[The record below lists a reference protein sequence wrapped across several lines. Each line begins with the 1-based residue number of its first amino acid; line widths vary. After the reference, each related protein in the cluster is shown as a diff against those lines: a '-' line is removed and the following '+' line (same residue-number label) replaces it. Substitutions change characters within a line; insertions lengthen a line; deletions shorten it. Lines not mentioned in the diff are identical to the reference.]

1 MKPNVLF
8 LCTHNSCRSQIAEA
22 IGKEMAKDVF
32 NSYSAGTAL
41 KKQINQDAQRIMK
54 DKYNIDMESN
64 GQHNKL
70 IDAVPQCQIVITMG
84 CGVECPLYLCDFKQ
98 DWGLD
103 DPTGKDE
110 KVFNDTALMID
121 HKANNLKQRI
131 IKKKMIL

>member
-22 IGKEMAKDVF
+22 YGKVMASDLF

-54 DKYNIDMESN
+54 NNYGIDMEGN
-64 GQHNKL
+64 GQYNKL
-70 IDAVPQCQIVITMG
+70 IDSVPQCQIVITMG
-84 CGVECPLYLCDFKQ
+84 CGVECPLYNCDFKE

-103 DPTGKDE
+103 DPTGKPDSE
-110 KVFNDTALMID
+110 FIYTIETIKTNMENLMEYV
-121 HKANNLKQRI
+121 KNNYQ
-131 IKKKMIL
+131 

>member
-103 DPTGKDE
+103 DPTGKVDSE
-110 KVFNDTALMID
+110 FIYTIETIK
-121 HKANNLKQRI
+121 NNMQSLLKYV
-131 IKKKMIL
+131 KSNY

>member
-22 IGKEMAKDVF
+22 YGKKMANDVF

-41 KKQINQDAQRIMK
+41 KKEINQDAQRIMK
-54 DKYNIDMESN
+54 NKYGIDMEGN

-84 CGVECPLYLCDFKQ
+84 CGVECPFYVSNFKF

-103 DPTGKDE
+103 DPTGKADSE
-110 KVFNDTALMID
+110 FVYTIET
-121 HKANNLKQRI
+121 
-131 IKKKMIL
+131 IKKNMQDLIEYVKLNY